1 MGAFIDCA
9 AQITIFY
16 GLRSFWVWSCLLLH
30 LLEMAIWNQY
40 CTYHNDRS
48 ICSLTR
54 GKNTLLIFTKTCLP
68 VVLSFLN

>member
-54 GKNTLLIFTKTCLP
+54 GKNTLLIFTETCLP
-68 VVLSFLN
+68 IVLSFLN